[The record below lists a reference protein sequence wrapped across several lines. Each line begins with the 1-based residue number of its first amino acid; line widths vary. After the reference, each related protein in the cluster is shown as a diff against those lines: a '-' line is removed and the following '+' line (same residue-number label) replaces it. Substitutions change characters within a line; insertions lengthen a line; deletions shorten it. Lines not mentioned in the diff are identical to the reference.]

1 MCWSQTK
8 GVFLYLKSDL
18 NNGLIWPGAVEQG
31 KLCQI
36 PFRSG
41 KLSLLKYPISN
52 IQYPMSNVQ
61 VGRVF
66 GIFGHAMHLQWRLAS
81 QP

>member
-1 MCWSQTK
+1 LESDEGC
-8 GVFLYLKSDL
+8 FLYLKSDL

-41 KLSLLKYPISN
+41 KLSLLKYP
-52 IQYPMSNVQ
+52 MSNVQ
-61 VGRVF
+61 VGRAF